1 MTYNLSAGQYTAQ
14 DDIID
19 TEWETIFNGGEA
31 YTLDG
36 NDKIIGHGYSSGV
49 YSSSGLYNDYNATID
64 TGNGR
69 DTITGVAWSD
79 YWGPS
84 IWNLGSIKTGNDEDY
99 ISTYKYIS
107 YGYPNYGYTK
117 YGAFANEGMVSLGD
131 GNDVLD
137 AMVNVASV
145 PYDHAIWNSGTIEA
159 GNGHDTIL
167 SNTTIYNDNL
177 IDTGNG
183 NDFILTEKGFHGS
196 GNVFLGDGEDYL
208 KGFGSGYYEGGNDQ
222 DSLAL
227 TSGSYTI
234 GIGGAD
240 VSFTGTRDNQ
250 PIVMQTSGFE
260 KLIVTNG
267 TYDFTSLYDGMTV
280 FVW

>member
-1 MTYNLSAGQYTAQ
+1 MTYNLSAEQYTAQ

-19 TEWETIFNGGEA
+19 TGWETLFNGGEV

-36 NDKIIGHGYSSGV
+36 NDKLIGKGSSSSV

-69 DTITGVAWSD
+69 DTITGTAWSE
-79 YWGPS
+79 YSGPG
-84 IWNLGSIKTGNDEDY
+84 IWNLGSIETGNDADY
-99 ISTYKYIS
+99 ISTYN
-107 YGYPNYGYTK
+107 GG
-117 YGAFANEGMVSLGD
+117 FANEGMLSLGD
-131 GNDVLD
+131 GNDILD

-145 PYDHAIWNSGTIEA
+145 PYDHAIWNSGIIEA

-167 SNTTIYNDNL
+167 SNTTIYNDNV
-177 IDTGNG
+177 INTGNG
-183 NDFILTEKGFHGS
+183 NDFILTEKGFYGS
-196 GNVFLGDGEDYL
+196 GNVSLGDGEDYL

-227 TSGSYTI
+227 TSGFYTI

-267 TYDFTSLYDGMTV
+267 MYDFTSLYDGMTV
-280 FVW
+280 SVW